1 MWAKDKQSTNRETTK
16 MRIYTS
22 LLLTFP
28 SCKLLLAD
36 AYNINDT
43 SSLISVATDIVD
55 DILSENALSED
66 TPDEQIIEVMLT
78 KILEKLDLDDD
89 TVNDILSGI
98 EDMIKD
104 VDIDDKYIP
113 KKKDNDNVDQSA
125 EADIDE
131 LGNIHMIKRD
141 NINKVP
147 KVTTINKAVQNKIVQ
162 EKKQDS
168 KDEEDDQSN

>member
-1 MWAKDKQSTNRETTK
+1 MSS
-16 MRIYTS
+16 ILLS
-22 LLLTFP
+22 LLLLFTFLL
-28 SCKLLLAD
+28 CKLLAA

-55 DILSENALSED
+55 DILSEDTLSED

-98 EDMIKD
+98 EDMLMD
-104 VDIDDKYIP
+104 VDIDDMNIP
-113 KKKDNDNVDQSA
+113 KKKKDKSA

-131 LGNIHMIKRD
+131 LGNIMIKKD
-141 NINKVP
+141 NTNKVP
-147 KVTTINKAVQNKIVQ
+147 EVTTINKAVQNNKIVH
-162 EKKQDS
+162 ENKQDS
-168 KDEEDDQSN
+168 KEIMQEEKQDSKY

>member
-1 MWAKDKQSTNRETTK
+1 MSS
-16 MRIYTS
+16 ILLS
-22 LLLTFP
+22 LLLLFTFLL
-28 SCKLLLAD
+28 CKLLAA

-55 DILSENALSED
+55 DILSEDTLSED
-66 TPDEQIIEVMLT
+66 TPDEQIMETLIT

-98 EDMIKD
+98 EDMFMD
-104 VDIDDKYIP
+104 VDIDDMNIP
-113 KKKDNDNVDQSA
+113 KKKDKSV

-131 LGNIHMIKRD
+131 FGNIDMIKRD
-141 NINKVP
+141 NEVP
-147 KVTTINKAVQNKIVQ
+147 KVTTINRAVQNNKIVQ

-168 KDEEDDQSN
+168 KDEEHDKIS